1 MTPNRWLVLAAL
13 FLARTTLGY
22 QYQSVASVSPLLV
35 EDLGINFAE
44 VGALIGFYSL
54 LGIAS
59 ALPAGLLGRR
69 FGDTRIILLGIAMMA
84 AGGFVMGL
92 GDSYG
97 IASVGRVIS
106 GAGGVF
112 ITVLMT
118 KIVADWFSGREIITA
133 LAILMNSWPVGI
145 ALGLVSQGSIGAA
158 WGWQAVFLS
167 TGFVCLVGMVLVM
180 LAARVRP
187 EQGATP
193 PPAQPTAG
201 WSWTI
206 SRREAVLASLAGCV
220 WILYNSGF
228 IMIVSFAPAML
239 VARDFDIAEAGA
251 LISIGTW
258 VYMFAI
264 PIGGWL
270 SERLQRPNVTMVGC
284 FLLATVIVAAVPF
297 VETVVV
303 VFALAG
309 IFVGIPTGNVMALSV
324 ENVRAENRN
333 MGVGFYYSFHYVGL
347 TTIPVIA
354 GWALDLSGSTA
365 APMFVGAA
373 CTALAIGVLGALRFV
388 QSRPLR
394 ATATGAA
401 N

>member
-1 MTPNRWLVLAAL
+1 MIPNRWLVLAAL

-69 FGDTRIILLGIAMMA
+69 FGDMRITLIGAGLMA

-97 IASVGRVIS
+97 IVSLGRVLS
-106 GAGGVF
+106 GTGSVF
-112 ITVLMT
+112 LTVLVT
-118 KIVADWFSGREIITA
+118 KIVADWFSGREIVTA

-145 ALGLVSQGSIGAA
+145 SLGLVSQGAIAEV
-158 WGWQAVFLS
+158 WGWQTVFLS

-187 EQGATP
+187 EATAS
-193 PPAQPTAG
+193 PAPSAA
-201 WSWTI
+201 WRWTI

-239 VARDFDIAEAGA
+239 VARDIDIAEAGA
-251 LISIGTW
+251 LISVGTF

-264 PIGGWL
+264 PVGGWL
-270 SERLQRPNVTMVGC
+270 SERLRRPNVTMVGC
-284 FLLATVIVAAVPF
+284 FLLITVIVAAVPF
-297 VETVVV
+297 VEAVVV
-303 VFALAG
+303 MFALAG

-324 ENVRAENRN
+324 EAARAENRN
-333 MGVGFYYSFHYVGL
+333 MSVGFYYSFHYVGL
-347 TTIPVIA
+347 TFIPVIA

-373 CTALAIGVLGALRFV
+373 CTALAIFVLGALRFV
-388 QSRPLR
+388 QSRPLPGP
-394 ATATGAA
+394 ASGTTA
-401 N
+401 

>member
-1 MTPNRWLVLAAL
+1 MTSNRWFILAAL
-13 FLARTTLGY
+13 FLARSALGY

-59 ALPAGLLGRR
+59 ALPAGMLGLR
-69 FGDTRIILLGIAMMA
+69 FGDTRIALIGAAMMA

-92 GDSYG
+92 GDSYE
-97 IASVGRVIS
+97 IASLGRILS
-106 GAGGVF
+106 GSGGVL

-118 KIVADWFSGREIITA
+118 KIVADWFSGREIVTA

-145 ALGLVSQGSIGAA
+145 ALGLVSQGAIAEA

-167 TGFVCLVGMVLVM
+167 TGFACLAGMGLVA
-180 LAARVRP
+180 LVAR
-187 EQGATP
+187 
-193 PPAQPTAG
+193 AQPERAEIPTAFRPATV
-201 WSWTI
+201 WRWTI
-206 SRREAVLASLAGCV
+206 SRREAVLVSLAGCV

-239 VARDFDIAEAGA
+239 VERDFNIAEAGA

-270 SERLQRPNVTMVGC
+270 SERLQRPNVTMIGC
-284 FLLATVIVAAVPF
+284 FVLAALIVAAVPF
-297 VETVVV
+297 VESVVV

-309 IFVGIPTGNVMALSV
+309 IFVGIPTGNVMALTV
-324 ENVRAENRN
+324 ETVRAENRN
-333 MGVGFYYSFHYVGL
+333 MGMGLYYSFHYIGL
-347 TTIPVIA
+347 TFIPMIA
-354 GWALDLSGSTA
+354 GWSLDLSGSTA
-365 APMFVGAA
+365 APMLVGAA
-373 CTALAIGVLGALRFV
+373 CTALAIGVLGVLRLV
-388 QSRPLR
+388 QSRPLP
-394 ATATGAA
+394 GAA
-401 N
+401 SVS

>member
-1 MTPNRWLVLAAL
+1 MTPNRWVILAAL

-35 EDLGINFAE
+35 EDLGINFTE

-54 LGIAS
+54 LGIVS

-69 FGDTRIILLGIAMMA
+69 FGDTRITLLGVAMMA

-92 GDSYG
+92 GDTYG
-97 IASVGRVIS
+97 IASVGRVVS

-118 KIVADWFSGREIITA
+118 KIVADWFSGREIVTA

-145 ALGLVSQGSIGAA
+145 ALGLVSQGAIAEA

-187 EQGATP
+187 DPAETP
-193 PPAQPTAG
+193 ASEAAAPA
-201 WSWTI
+201 WRWTI
-206 SRREAVLASLAGCV
+206 SRREAVLASLAGSV

-239 VARDFDIAEAGA
+239 VERDYNIVEAGA

-284 FLLATVIVAAVPF
+284 FVLAAIIVAAVPF
-297 VETVVV
+297 VESVVI

-309 IFVGIPTGNVMALSV
+309 IFVGIPTGNVMALTF
-324 ENVRAENRN
+324 ETVRAENRN
-333 MGVGFYYSFHYVGL
+333 MGVGFYYSFHYFGL
-347 TTIPVIA
+347 TFIPIIA

-365 APMFVGAA
+365 APMFVGAT

-388 QSRPLR
+388 QSRPLPG
-394 ATATGAA
+394 AATG
-401 N
+401 

>member
-13 FLARTTLGY
+13 FLARSTLGY

-35 EDLGINFAE
+35 DDMGINFAE

-54 LGIAS
+54 FGIVS

-69 FGDTRIILLGIAMMA
+69 FGDMRITLLGATMMA
-84 AGGFVMGL
+84 AGGFVMGF

-97 IASVGRVIS
+97 VASVGRILS
-106 GAGGVF
+106 GTGSVF
-112 ITVLMT
+112 LTVLVT
-118 KIVADWFSGREIITA
+118 KIVADWFSGREIVTA

-145 ALGLVSQGSIGAA
+145 ALGLVSQGAIAET

-167 TGFVCLVGMVLVM
+167 TGLACLAGMGLVM
-180 LAARVRP
+180 LAARIRP
-187 EQGATP
+187 EPSET
-193 PPAQPTAG
+193 PAQAQPLAG

-206 SRREAVLASLAGCV
+206 SRHEGVLASLAGCV

-239 VARDFDIAEAGA
+239 VARDFDVAEAGV

-258 VYMFAI
+258 VYMLAI
-264 PIGGWL
+264 PTGGWL
-270 SERLQRPNVTMVGC
+270 SERLQRPNVTMVSC

-303 VFALAG
+303 LFALAG
-309 IFVGIPTGNVMALSV
+309 IFVGIPTGNVMALTV
-324 ENVRAENRN
+324 ETVRAENRN
-333 MGVGFYYSFHYVGL
+333 MGVGLYYSFHYIGL
-347 TTIPVIA
+347 TFIPMIA
-354 GWALDLSGSTA
+354 GWALDLSGSNA

-373 CTALAIGVLGALRFV
+373 CTALAIGVLGLLRFV
-388 QSRPLR
+388 QLR
-394 ATATGAA
+394 SLPGAA
-401 N
+401 A

>member
-1 MTPNRWLVLAAL
+1 MKPNRWIILAAL
-13 FLARTTLGY
+13 FLARSTLGY

-35 EDLGINFAE
+35 ADLGINFAE
-44 VGALIGFYSL
+44 IGALIGFYSL

-69 FGDTRIILLGIAMMA
+69 FGDTRITFLGIAMMA

-92 GDSYG
+92 GDSYDT
-97 IASVGRVIS
+97 VLLGRILS
-106 GAGGVF
+106 GAGSVLL
-112 ITVLMT
+112 TVLAT
-118 KIVADWFSGREIITA
+118 KIVADWFSGREIVTA

-145 ALGLVSQGSIGAA
+145 ALGLVSQGAIAEA

-167 TGFVCLVGMVLVM
+167 TGFVCLGGVALVV

-187 EQGATP
+187 EASETP
-193 PPAQPTAG
+193 APQPPAAA
-201 WSWTI
+201 WRWTI
-206 SRREAVLASLAGCV
+206 SRREAVLASLAGCI

-239 VARDFDIAEAGA
+239 VERDFDIAEAGA
-251 LISIGTW
+251 LISIGTF

-284 FLLATVIVAAVPF
+284 FLLITVIVAAVPF
-297 VETVVV
+297 VESVVM

-324 ENVRAENRN
+324 ESVRAENRN

-347 TTIPVIA
+347 TFIPLIA
-354 GWALDLSGSTA
+354 GWSLDLSGSTA
-365 APMFVGAA
+365 APMFVGATY
-373 CTALAIGVLGALRFV
+373 TALAIGVLGVLRFV
-388 QSRPLR
+388 QSRPLPG
-394 ATATGAA
+394 AAAGAA

>member
-1 MTPNRWLVLAAL
+1 MTPNRWVILAAL

-35 EDLGINFAE
+35 EDLGINFTE

-54 LGIAS
+54 LGIVS

-69 FGDTRIILLGIAMMA
+69 FGDTRITLLGVAMMA

-92 GDSYG
+92 GDTYG
-97 IASVGRVIS
+97 IASVGRVVS

-118 KIVADWFSGREIITA
+118 KIVADWFSGREIVTA

-145 ALGLVSQGSIGAA
+145 ALGLVSQGAIAEA

-187 EQGATP
+187 D
-193 PPAQPTAG
+193 PAEAPASEAAAPA
-201 WSWTI
+201 WRWTI
-206 SRREAVLASLAGCV
+206 SRREAVLASLAGSV

-239 VARDFDIAEAGA
+239 VERDYNIVEAGA

-284 FLLATVIVAAVPF
+284 FVLAAIIVAAVPF
-297 VETVVV
+297 VESVVI

-309 IFVGIPTGNVMALSV
+309 IFVGIPTGNVMALTF
-324 ENVRAENRN
+324 ETVRAENRN
-333 MGVGFYYSFHYVGL
+333 MGVGFYYSFHYFGL
-347 TTIPVIA
+347 TFIPIIA

-365 APMFVGAA
+365 APMFVGAT

-388 QSRPLR
+388 QSRPLPG
-394 ATATGAA
+394 AATG
-401 N
+401 

>member
-1 MTPNRWLVLAAL
+1 MTPNRWVILAAL

-35 EDLGINFAE
+35 EDLGINFTE

-54 LGIAS
+54 LGIVS

-69 FGDTRIILLGIAMMA
+69 FGDTRITLLGVAMMA

-92 GDSYG
+92 GDTYG
-97 IASVGRVIS
+97 IASVGRVVS

-118 KIVADWFSGREIITA
+118 KIVADWFSGREIVTA

-145 ALGLVSQGSIGAA
+145 ALGLVSQGAIAEA

-187 EQGATP
+187 DPAETP
-193 PPAQPTAG
+193 ASEAAAPV
-201 WSWTI
+201 WRWTI

-228 IMIVSFAPAML
+228 IMIVSFAPTML
-239 VARDFDIAEAGA
+239 VERDYDIAEAGA

-284 FLLATVIVAAVPF
+284 FVLAAIIVAAVPF
-297 VETVVV
+297 VESVVI

-309 IFVGIPTGNVMALSV
+309 IFVGIPTGNVMALTF
-324 ENVRAENRN
+324 ETVRAENRN
-333 MGVGFYYSFHYVGL
+333 MGVGFYYSFHYFGL
-347 TTIPVIA
+347 TFIPIIA

-365 APMFVGAA
+365 APMFVGAT

-388 QSRPLR
+388 QSRPLPG
-394 ATATGAA
+394 AATG
-401 N
+401 

>member
-1 MTPNRWLVLAAL
+1 MTPNRWIILAAL
-13 FLARTTLGY
+13 FLARSTLGY

-35 EDLGINFAE
+35 ADLGINFAE
-44 VGALIGFYSL
+44 IGALIGFYSL

-69 FGDTRIILLGIAMMA
+69 FGDTRITLLGIAMMA

-92 GDSYG
+92 GDSYDT
-97 IASVGRVIS
+97 VLLGRILS
-106 GAGGVF
+106 GAGSVLL
-112 ITVLMT
+112 TVLAT
-118 KIVADWFSGREIITA
+118 KIVADWFSGREIVTA

-145 ALGLVSQGSIGAA
+145 ALGLVSQGAIAEA

-167 TGFVCLVGMVLVM
+167 TGFVCVGGVALVVLAVR
-180 LAARVRP
+180 ARP
-187 EQGATP
+187 EASETP
-193 PPAQPTAG
+193 APQPPAAA
-201 WSWTI
+201 WRWTI
-206 SRREAVLASLAGCV
+206 SRREAVLASLAGCI
-220 WILYNSGF
+220 WILYNSSF

-239 VARDFDIAEAGA
+239 VARDVNIAEAGA
-251 LISIGTW
+251 LISIGTF

-284 FLLATVIVAAVPF
+284 FLLITVIVAAVPF
-297 VETVVV
+297 VESVVI

-309 IFVGIPTGNVMALSV
+309 LFVGIPTGNVMALSV
-324 ENVRAENRN
+324 ESVRAENRN

-347 TTIPVIA
+347 TFIPLIA
-354 GWALDLSGSTA
+354 GWSLDLSGSTA
-365 APMFVGAA
+365 APMFVGAI

-388 QSRPLR
+388 QSRPLP
-394 ATATGAA
+394 GAA
-401 N
+401 V

>member
-13 FLARTTLGY
+13 FLARSTLGY

-35 EDLGINFAE
+35 ADLGINFAE

-54 LGIAS
+54 LGIVS

-69 FGDTRIILLGIAMMA
+69 FGDTRITLLGIAMMA
-84 AGGFVMGL
+84 GGGFVMGL
-92 GDSYG
+92 GDSYD
-97 IASVGRVIS
+97 IAALGRFIS

-118 KIVADWFSGREIITA
+118 KVIADWFSGREIVTA
-133 LAILMNSWPVGI
+133 MAILMNSWPVGI
-145 ALGLVSQGSIGAA
+145 ALGLVTQGAMAAA

-167 TGFVCLVGMVLVM
+167 TGFVCLIGMGLVL
-180 LAARVRP
+180 LAARIRP
-187 EQGATP
+187 EQAASAVQ
-193 PPAQPTAG
+193 PAAG
-201 WSWTI
+201 WSWAI
-206 SRREAVLASLAGCV
+206 SGREGVLAALAGGV

-239 VARDFDIAEAGA
+239 VERGYAIAEAGA

-270 SERLQRPNVTMVGC
+270 SERLRRPNVTMIGC
-284 FLLATVIVAAVPF
+284 FVLAVLIVAAVPF
-297 VETVVV
+297 VEPVVV
-303 VFALAG
+303 LFALAG
-309 IFVGIPTGNVMALSV
+309 IFVGIPTGNVMALTV
-324 ENVRAENRN
+324 ETVRAEYRN
-333 MGVGFYYSFHYVGL
+333 MGVGLYFTVHYMGL
-347 TTIPVIA
+347 TTVPVIA
-354 GWALDLSGSTA
+354 GWALDRSGSTA

-373 CTALAIGVLGALRFV
+373 CTALAIGVLGVLRLV
-388 QSRPLR
+388 QSRP
-394 ATATGAA
+394 APVAA
-401 N
+401 G

>member
-1 MTPNRWLVLAAL
+1 MTPNRWVILTAL
-13 FLARTTLGY
+13 FLARSTLGY

-35 EDLGINFAE
+35 EDLGINFAQ

-54 LGIAS
+54 LGIVS

-69 FGDTRIILLGIAMMA
+69 FGDRRIILLGAAMMV

-97 IASVGRVIS
+97 IASLGRFVA

-118 KIVADWFSGREIITA
+118 KVVGDWFSGREIVTA

-145 ALGLVSQGSIGAA
+145 ALGLVSQGAIAEA

-167 TGFVCLVGMVLVM
+167 TGVVCLAGMGLVA
-180 LAARVRP
+180 LAARNRP
-187 EQGATP
+187 GQSE
-193 PPAQPTAG
+193 PPAPDASAAG
-201 WSWTI
+201 WRWTI
-206 SRREAVLASLAGCV
+206 SRREAVLASLAGSI

-239 VARDFDIAEAGA
+239 VERDFDIAEAGA

-270 SERLQRPNVTMVGC
+270 SERLRRPNVTMIGC
-284 FLLATVIVAAVPF
+284 FALATLFVAAVPF
-297 VETVVV
+297 VEPVVLL
-303 VFALAG
+303 FALAG
-309 IFVGIPTGNVMALSV
+309 IFVGIPTGNVMALTV
-324 ENVRAENRN
+324 ETVRAENRN
-333 MGVGFYYSFHYVGL
+333 MGVGLYFSFHYLGL

-354 GWALDLSGSTA
+354 GWSLDFSGSTA
-365 APMFVGAA
+365 APMFVGAT
-373 CTALAIGVLGALRFV
+373 CSALAIGVLGLLRFL
-388 QSRPLR
+388 QSRQL
-394 ATATGAA
+394 TGAA
-401 N
+401 PGTAD

>member
-1 MTPNRWLVLAAL
+1 MKPNRWIILAAL
-13 FLARTTLGY
+13 FLARSTLGY

-35 EDLGINFAE
+35 ADLGINFAE
-44 VGALIGFYSL
+44 IGALIGFYSL

-69 FGDTRIILLGIAMMA
+69 FGDTRITFLGIAMMA

-92 GDSYG
+92 GDSYDT
-97 IASVGRVIS
+97 VLLGRILS
-106 GAGGVF
+106 GAGSVLL
-112 ITVLMT
+112 TVLAT
-118 KIVADWFSGREIITA
+118 KIVADWFSGREIVTA

-145 ALGLVSQGSIGAA
+145 ALGLVSQGAIAEA

-167 TGFVCLVGMVLVM
+167 TGFVCLGGVALVV

-187 EQGATP
+187 EASETP
-193 PPAQPTAG
+193 APQPPAAA
-201 WSWTI
+201 WRWTI
-206 SRREAVLASLAGCV
+206 SRREAVLASLAGCI

-239 VARDFDIAEAGA
+239 VERDFDIAEAGA
-251 LISIGTW
+251 LISIGTF

-270 SERLQRPNVTMVGC
+270 SERLQRPNVTMFGC
-284 FLLATVIVAAVPF
+284 FLLITVIVAAVPF
-297 VETVVV
+297 VESVVM

-324 ENVRAENRN
+324 ESVRAENRN

-347 TTIPVIA
+347 TFIPLIA
-354 GWALDLSGSTA
+354 GWSLDLSGSTA
-365 APMFVGAA
+365 APMFVGATY
-373 CTALAIGVLGALRFV
+373 TALAIGVLGVLRFV
-388 QSRPLR
+388 QSRPLPG
-394 ATATGAA
+394 AAAGAA

>member
-1 MTPNRWLVLAAL
+1 MKPNRWIILAAL
-13 FLARTTLGY
+13 FLVRSTLGY

-35 EDLGINFAE
+35 ADLAINFAE
-44 VGALIGFYSL
+44 IGALIGFYSL
-54 LGIAS
+54 LGIVS

-69 FGDTRIILLGIAMMA
+69 FGDTRITLLGIAMMA

-92 GDSYG
+92 GNSYDT
-97 IASVGRVIS
+97 VLLGRILS
-106 GAGGVF
+106 GAGSVLL
-112 ITVLMT
+112 TVLAT
-118 KIVADWFSGREIITA
+118 KIVADWFTGREIVTA

-145 ALGLVSQGSIGAA
+145 ALGLVSQGAIAEA

-167 TGFVCLVGMVLVM
+167 TGFVCLGGVALVA

-187 EQGATP
+187 DAAITP
-193 PPAQPTAG
+193 APQPPATA
-201 WSWTI
+201 WRWTI
-206 SRREAVLASLAGCV
+206 SRREAVLASLAGCI

-284 FLLATVIVAAVPF
+284 FLLITVIVAAVPF
-297 VETVVV
+297 VESVVI

-309 IFVGIPTGNVMALSV
+309 LFVGIPTGTVMALTV
-324 ENVRAENRN
+324 ETVRAENRN
-333 MGVGFYYSFHYVGL
+333 MGVGFYYSVHYVGL
-347 TTIPVIA
+347 TFIPLIA
-354 GWALDLSGSTA
+354 GWSLDLSGSTA
-365 APMFVGAA
+365 APMFVGAI

-388 QSRPLR
+388 QSRPLPG
-394 ATATGAA
+394 AAAGAA

>member
-1 MTPNRWLVLAAL
+1 MTPNRWIILAAL
-13 FLARTTLGY
+13 FLARTALGY

-35 EDLGINFAE
+35 TDLGINFAE

-59 ALPAGLLGRR
+59 ALPAGLLGLR
-69 FGDTRIILLGIAMMA
+69 FGDTRIALVGAAMMA

-92 GDSYG
+92 GDSYE
-97 IASVGRVIS
+97 IALLGRVLS
-106 GAGGVF
+106 GTGSVF
-112 ITVLMT
+112 LTVLVT
-118 KIVADWFSGREIITA
+118 KIVADWFSGREIVTA

-145 ALGLVSQGSIGAA
+145 ALGLVSQGAIAEA

-167 TGFVCLVGMVLVM
+167 TGFACLAGMGLVA
-180 LAARVRP
+180 LVARGKP
-187 EQGATP
+187 QKDGAQTP
-193 PPAQPTAG
+193 SQPASA
-201 WSWTI
+201 WRWTI

-239 VARDFDIAEAGA
+239 VARDFDIVEAGA

-270 SERLQRPNVTMVGC
+270 SERLRRPNLTMVGC
-284 FLLATVIVAAVPF
+284 FLLAAVIVAAVPF
-297 VETVVV
+297 VESVVV
-303 VFALAG
+303 MFALAG

-333 MGVGFYYSFHYVGL
+333 MGVGLYYSFHYVGL

-373 CTALAIGVLGALRFV
+373 CTALAIGVLGVLRFV
-388 QSRPLR
+388 QSRPLP
-394 ATATGAA
+394 GAA
-401 N
+401 A

>member
-1 MTPNRWLVLAAL
+1 MTSNRWLILAAL

-35 EDLGINFAE
+35 EDLGINFTE

-54 LGIAS
+54 LGIVS

-69 FGDTRIILLGIAMMA
+69 FGDARITFVGATMMA

-92 GDSYG
+92 GDSYE
-97 IASVGRVIS
+97 IASLGRLLS

-112 ITVLMT
+112 LTILVT
-118 KIVADWFSGREIITA
+118 KIVADWFSGPEIVIA

-145 ALGLVSQGSIGAA
+145 ALGLVSQGAIAEA

-167 TGFVCLVGMVLVM
+167 TGFACLVGMVLVM
-180 LAARVRP
+180 LAARIRP
-187 EQGATP
+187 EATAS
-193 PPAQPTAG
+193 PAPSTLSAA
-201 WSWTI
+201 WRWTI

-239 VARDFDIAEAGA
+239 VARDFDIAEAGT

-264 PIGGWL
+264 PIGGWI
-270 SERLQRPNVTMVGC
+270 SERLRRPNVTMIGC
-284 FLLATVIVAAVPF
+284 FALATLVVAAVPF
-297 VETVVV
+297 VESVVV
-303 VFALAG
+303 LFALAG
-309 IFVGIPTGNVMALSV
+309 VFVGIPTGNVMALTV
-324 ENVRAENRN
+324 ETVRAENRN
-333 MGVGFYYSFHYVGL
+333 MGVGLYYSFHYVGL
-347 TTIPVIA
+347 TFIPMIA
-354 GWALDLSGSTA
+354 GWTLDLSGSTA
-365 APMFVGAA
+365 APMFVGAVS
-373 CTALAIGVLGALRFV
+373 TALAIAVLGMLRFV
-388 QSRPLR
+388 QSRPLP
-394 ATATGAA
+394 GAA
-401 N
+401 I